1 MGKTSNSK
9 STHSFVSLLNAYS
22 RDTSTQKKSS
32 FVPVSKKQKNEKYI
46 SDPLSRLNQI
56 SLSNP
61 QPVVLPSMPS
71 KKRSHSTSPSIPK
84 LVESSPTSQHR
95 SSKKPLSKHSS
106 TVMSSLIQP
115 SAVASSPKQPSADLS
130 SNKSV
135 SKSPPLQ
142 SQEDLQLR
150 VDTVVSQRST
160 EMVQQQMMEIDSS
173 TLILTT
179 HER

>member
-95 SSKKPLSKHSS
+95 SSGRNLCPNIHQQLCLHSYNHQRWPLHPSNHQQIYLQISLYQNLLRCSLRKTSNCE
-106 TVMSSLIQP
+106 LIQ
-115 SAVASSPKQPSADLS
+115 
-130 SNKSV
+130 
-135 SKSPPLQ
+135 
-142 SQEDLQLR
+142 
-150 VDTVVSQRST
+150 
-160 EMVQQQMMEIDSS
+160 
-173 TLILTT
+173 
-179 HER
+179 